1 MILFYFPPFFV
12 TTKLYYCKDINK
24 NNFNKT
30 TPNMEIA
37 RTYALY
43 EGSNAEVEQVITDMA
58 IRSLWRQGWRQKKI
72 I

>member
-1 MILFYFPPFFV
+1 
-12 TTKLYYCKDINK
+12 
-24 NNFNKT
+24 
-30 TPNMEIA
+30 MEIA